1 MLLQKRISIEEAI
14 VKVLARKVNLSVKE
28 IISSLNQEGLSFSQR
43 GVYKELNKLEEQGI
57 LLKSK
62 YGYSLQLSWITN
74 LLSFADAA
82 YDIYSHPKYLEQ
94 LLSLGTK
101 RTTHKF
107 TKVGRLDQFWIQ
119 LMSSLSRLY
128 PKEYLYL
135 WCPYQWF
142 NLLHPYNVNLFY
154 QASDMTGTKRY
165 HIMGDDNYLNQK
177 ALKTMP
183 KLGEYSLRNSPFSN
197 QMNTYFSVTG
207 DVVLTIKF
215 DSAFNNRIET
225 LFDSVKSESDLKSYD
240 LNSVF
245 SPDIKGSL
253 TLEKN
258 EIKAKRIKKKFQEFF
273 GISPTFNSN

>member
-1 MLLQKRISIEEAI
+1 
-14 VKVLARKVNLSVKE
+14 
-28 IISSLNQEGLSFSQR
+28 
-43 GVYKELNKLEEQGI
+43 
-57 LLKSK
+57 
-62 YGYSLQLSWITN
+62 
-74 LLSFADAA
+74 
-82 YDIYSHPKYLEQ
+82 
-94 LLSLGTK
+94 
-101 RTTHKF
+101 
-107 TKVGRLDQFWIQ
+107 
-119 LMSSLSRLY
+119 MSSLSRLY
-128 PKEYLYL
+128 PDEYLYL

-177 ALKTMP
+177 ALRIMP

-215 DSAFNNRIET
+215 DSAFNKRIED
-225 LFDSVKSESDLKSYD
+225 LFNSVKSENDLKSYD

-258 EIKAKRIKKKFQEFF
+258 EIKAKKIKKKFQEFF
-273 GISPTFNSN
+273 GF